1 MAGGGA
7 EIPLVSRM
15 LKESFGR
22 RVKRSAHTRSA
33 TAIGLAI
40 QADSEAGYVLRE
52 KFTRFFGVWR
62 EGDAGRRIIFDPL
75 FTKGTPLSV
84 PGERV
89 LEIRRRYTPV
99 HNIGDF
105 RYLECSHLDD
115 SGQPTGDVTV
125 WGEIRFPFDPPLRDQ
140 EGDSVP
146 VSHSLRAASQV
157 IEERYTCDA
166 NGTVAV
172 TPGMRQRPSGKT
184 T

>member
-1 MAGGGA
+1 MIAQALRCTQSGESAELDTLYVAGGGA

-52 KFTRFFGVWR
+52 KFTRYFGVWR

-105 RYLECSHLDD
+105 RYLECSH
-115 SGQPTGDVTV
+115 
-125 WGEIRFPFDPPLRDQ
+125 
-140 EGDSVP
+140 
-146 VSHSLRAASQV
+146 
-157 IEERYTCDA
+157 
-166 NGTVAV
+166 
-172 TPGMRQRPSGKT
+172 
-184 T
+184 